1 MIGKKTMRKWART
14 AEGWAVNLDGSDART
29 VFTLPRVEVR
39 SSSQGWRLL
48 CLLSDGTQR
57 ERAAG
62 SLGSV
67 GAAKAAAIGEAGRML
82 GPEHASAVAELLEA
96 PIC

>member
-1 MIGKKTMRKWART
+1 MTKWART
-14 AEGWAVNLDGSDART
+14 AAGWAVNLDGSDAGV
-29 VFTLPRVEVR
+29 VFSLPRVEVR

-62 SLGSV
+62 SLDSV
-67 GAAKAAAIGEAGRML
+67 LAAKSAAIGEAGRLL
-82 GPEHASAVAELLEA
+82 GPEHALAVAALLEA
-96 PIC
+96 PVG